1 MATTAEP
8 PRPGGSGAPGAR
20 RLRLDLAY
28 DGAAFRGF
36 AENAGVRTVA
46 GDLRTAIERVLGQP
60 VALTC
65 AGRTDAG
72 VHARGQVVTFDVVAD
87 EIDPVRL
94 RNSLNSQ
101 IGPQVVVRAVTEV
114 PDTFDARFSACWRRY
129 RYLVLDTEVPDPF
142 LATTTWWTGEPLD
155 VAAMDVAASTL
166 VGEHDFTSFCRRPRQ
181 EPAVVP
187 RAACAPRRLDRV
199 PATSAGEPSPLRFE
213 IVASAFC
220 HQMVRSI
227 VGALVKVGRG
237 RMAPEQVGVL
247 LAAQDRAGAPN
258 LAPRTGLTLWEVG
271 YEPWGA
277 GDPGEGRT
285 CRSAG
290 SATTLVA
297 LAQRPRRDRPDAVR
311 RPSGQ
316 STSDPRPSCS

>member
-8 PRPGGSGAPGAR
+8 PRPGGSGAQDVR

-36 AENAGVRTVA
+36 AENAGVQTVA
-46 GDLRTAIERVLGQP
+46 GDLRAAIERVLGQT

-72 VHARGQVVTFDVVAD
+72 VHARGQVVTVDVVAD

-101 IGPQVVVRAVTEV
+101 VGPQVVVREVTEV
-114 PDTFDARFSACWRRY
+114 PATFDARFSACWRRY

-155 VAAMDVAASTL
+155 VAAMDRAAQVL
-166 VGEHDFTSFCRRPRQ
+166 VGEHDFSSFCRRPRQ
-181 EPAVVP
+181 EPAVSLV
-187 RAACAPRRLDRV
+187 RHVHHARWERL
-199 PATSAGEPSPLRFE
+199 SAGSEQEPSPLRFE

-237 RMAPEQVGVL
+237 RMEPEQVGAL
-247 LAAQDRAGAPN
+247 LAARDRAGAPN
-258 LAPRTGLTLWEVG
+258 LAPPQGLTLWEVG
-271 YEPWGA
+271 YQPWGV
-277 GDPGEGRT
+277 G
-285 CRSAG
+285 
-290 SATTLVA
+290 
-297 LAQRPRRDRPDAVR
+297 AQV
-311 RPSGQ
+311 
-316 STSDPRPSCS
+316 